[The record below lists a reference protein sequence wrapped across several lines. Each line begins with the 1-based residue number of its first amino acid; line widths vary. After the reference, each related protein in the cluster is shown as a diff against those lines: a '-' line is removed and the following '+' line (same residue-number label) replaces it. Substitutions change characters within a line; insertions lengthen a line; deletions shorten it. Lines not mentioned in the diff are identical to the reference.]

1 MAIINIPV
9 TYTTTA
15 TAANLNDCNTT
26 IYNEFNGNI
35 DNDNISA
42 SAEIAPTKLDLANG
56 FAIVQTKTTGNALTV
71 TRDLA
76 AASTNSPV
84 VQITQDNSGDDQH
97 VVSIQNDGT
106 GHGIHVD
113 QNGNGDAIRIEN
125 DGTSFGVI
133 INQNVVLASTK
144 YALKVYSNAAQTNS
158 ELVQIHLD
166 NASSSTPALHVR
178 NDGTGYSLSLDQD
191 GAGTALYIDSADTT
205 KQTVIIHSTPT
216 NGMSWLLIEDT
227 DGTDRINLFRST
239 DIDGRAVMRLG
250 AGYLW
255 VDATG
260 DLRIKSSVPTSD
272 TDGVVVGTQS

>member
-178 NDGTGYSLSLDQD
+178 NDGSGIANITRAYLTLPNGQVELVKINNGKGVSVNPGSSAEVDVCSNNIVKGRVYTIKLVATD
-191 GAGTALYIDSADTT
+191 GAEV
-205 KQTVIIHSTPT
+205 TV
-216 NGMSWLLIEDT
+216 
-227 DGTDRINLFRST
+227 RV
-239 DIDGRAVMRLG
+239 RA
-250 AGYLW
+250 
-255 VDATG
+255 
-260 DLRIKSSVPTSD
+260 
-272 TDGVVVGTQS
+272 